1 MTSNI
6 SRDRRIAVTL
16 ALVGALTPTPFPLA
30 GLHKFYL
37 GQPGWGTLYLI
48 LGWTQISRIACAI
61 EAVWYL
67 TQPES
72 AFQARVAAKVNPAAL
87 GAGQTDVA
95 APALTLQ
102 LATALREL
110 EHLRQEGLIS
120 EYEFESQRRTLLD
133 HTYR

>member
-1 MTSNI
+1 MSNI
-6 SRDRRIAVTL
+6 SRDRRVAVAL

-37 GQPGWGTLYLI
+37 GQPGWGALYLI

-67 TQPES
+67 TQKE
-72 AFQARVAAKVNPAAL
+72 ADFQAQVAANVKLAAVDTEQ
-87 GAGQTDVA
+87 ASVA
-95 APALTLQ
+95 TPALTLQ

-120 EYEFESQRRTLLD
+120 EYEFESQRRTLLEY
-133 HTYR
+133 TRR